1 MLLSVKECDGLA
13 FFGKLLGAAV
23 PARLLWF
30 SSREAWAVGLGM
42 NARGAVGL
50 IIGGIALDSG
60 LFIVK
65 GEPSL
70 VVENLFSAVVI
81 VVILTTIVA
90 PIGIKWALSRDAE
103 NA

>member
-1 MLLSVKECDGLA
+1 MNNLPEYAEKI
-13 FFGKLLGAAV
+13 GAAI
-23 PARLLWF
+23 PARILGF

-50 IIGGIALDSG
+50 IIAGIALDSG

-70 VVENLFSAVVI
+70 IVENLFSAVVI

-90 PIGIKWALSRDAE
+90 PIGIKWALSRDIE
-103 NA
+103 KV